1 MTQRENKHLTS
12 LCVLRCRWTLAL
24 SWFAGTTSVLIT
36 QDFGAAMAINLQN
49 EGMVRA
55 AQRQNAGE
63 LVAPL
68 RSRETLIC
76 TAEVCV
82 YIGFAPNC
90 LGCKCPLCLNGSLSK
105 TKSERGDSHF
115 FCSRLGGESR
125 LITNVFIHSKGEIYI
140 ISKRQDILLKLLT
153 VYY

>member
-1 MTQRENKHLTS
+1 
-12 LCVLRCRWTLAL
+12 
-24 SWFAGTTSVLIT
+24 
-36 QDFGAAMAINLQN
+36 MAINLQN

-82 YIGFAPNC
+82 YIGSDPNC
-90 LGCKCPLCLNGSLSK
+90 LGCKCPFCLNGSLSK

-115 FCSRLGGESR
+115 CSRLGGESR
-125 LITNVFIHSKGEIYI
+125 LRTNVFIHSKGEINI

-153 VYY
+153 VYYGH

>member
-1 MTQRENKHLTS
+1 MTPVLT
-12 LCVLRCRWTLAL
+12 A
-24 SWFAGTTSVLIT
+24 
-36 QDFGAAMAINLQN
+36 QYFGAATAINLQN

-82 YIGFAPNC
+82 YIRSAPNC
-90 LGCKCPLCLNGSLSK
+90 LGCKYLLCLNGGLSK
-105 TKSERGDSHF
+105 TKSERGVSHF
-115 FCSRLGGESR
+115 FCSGLDGESR
-125 LITNVFIHSKGEIYI
+125 LITNVFIRSKGEINI
-140 ISKRQDILLKLLT
+140 ISQKQDI
-153 VYY
+153 Y